1 MITLFSI
8 IVLGAIFGW
17 IKRYNGSVEGIYEL
31 NPFKQE
37 PTFWSMALIMS
48 TLIVGLVIF
57 FTIIVSIIL
66 YLP

>member
-8 IVLGAIFGW
+8 ILIGAIFGW
-17 IKRYNGSVEGIYEL
+17 IKRYNGSIEGTYPL
-31 NPFKQE
+31 NPIKGD
-37 PTFWSMALIMS
+37 PTFWSMALLMS
-48 TLIVGLVIF
+48 TLIVGLVVF